1 MDLYPTTET
10 WTGTPGAIAPADGNA
25 ARAVAPASLPAGDA
39 HSLDDS
45 ARQQD
50 ALRGSG
56 QAGATNTMDLGS
68 NNERLEELKPKLV
81 HALRELVR
89 QYREE
94 GVVARRHEIRRIRQA
109 RLFWQGLQYAW
120 WNPNDMNW
128 HLPFEQRFS
137 DDRALEEMPRYQ
149 FVTNFYQ
156 GFGLSF
162 IAVLSQDVPSV
173 RFYPQSAQSLE
184 DISAARA
191 ASDVAGLI
199 EQNNHIEH
207 LLTSIGYFLWTDG
220 KLGAYV
226 RYVADGQ
233 RFGFHE
239 ENVLEALEIPLGEDV
254 YVCPQCGK
262 ETAVAR
268 DSWPVTRE
276 DSSDGEASDFSS
288 TEHGTP
294 DTGHDNCSGCG
305 AELSDANLRKAE
317 RVTVPRIAG
326 TRRVANGQEVISIAG
341 GLELNTPV
349 WANEMHEYPYLQWQA
364 EVHRAK
370 LKAAYPHA
378 ADKIETSPSQGA
390 EDVYA
395 RVSRLSVEQGLPSI
409 HPGDALM
416 NLITFDRT
424 WLRPWAFYSV
434 EDAEI
439 RAELLALFPDG
450 CYVAFAGDAYCE
462 SRSESMDDHWRVL
475 HALPGDGQNRP
486 SVGDSLVQVQERYN
500 VLSNMQA
507 ETYEYGIP
515 PIYADPQV
523 LDFDALANQ
532 VAEPAAHF
540 PARARPG
547 QPLAA
552 GFFQPA
558 PAQVPPDMLRHQQ
571 DLIGPVAQF
580 LTGLFPAVFG
590 GNMEDV
596 KTASGYAL
604 ARDQALGRLGL
615 VWRRM
620 KQFYA
625 DVLLLSVD
633 VFRKNRPNDAEIPLL
648 GPDGVFDSHVIRI
661 ADLKGNICVH
671 PEADETFPRLKSQQ
685 RGVLQQM
692 FSINDPMIQRALT
705 EPANLGYIKNVLGL
719 TELVIPGEESRNKQL
734 REIQQLLASAP
745 IVIAMPVVSDVTRDP
760 RSVVREDQSTPPS
773 SESHGTPATDHETR
787 SVLLP
792 SVPVDQLLD
801 DHAVEFEECKRW
813 ANSDAGQA
821 ARMTNPAGFANV
833 RAHAEAHLR
842 AMSAPASA
850 EISVHSDSER
860 DGPGDHWVTMNGN
873 HVLIHEQ
880 HGREN
885 QRQNQAPQEE
895 RQPGHEVMDNRQ
907 VQGQSYSLFQKSAFG
922 NAPTEHSM
930 WVISRDGQYRF
941 VVWPWSAE
949 AGKETWRGPAP
960 DGAAAIV
967 HTHPSA
973 KSERPS
979 QGDHDLAD
987 GKQSRNITMPVY
999 VLHKNGIWKAVPG
1012 IKEPVQVRD
1021 YHWVDEFK
1029 PR

>member
-1 MDLYPTTET
+1 MNLYPAAET
-10 WTGTPGAIAPADGNA
+10 WTGGPGAIAPADGNYA
-25 ARAVAPASLPAGDA
+25 HPPVIPNGVERTEESLFG
-39 HSLDDS
+39 S
-45 ARQQD
+45 ARENGREIPRFARND
-50 ALRGSG
+50 GKGMNDGERRTGEESSSVPS
-56 QAGATNTMDLGS
+56 DLGP
-68 NNERLEELKPKLV
+68 NNERLEDVKPELV

-89 QYREE
+89 QYRQE

-184 DISAARA
+184 DIAAARA
-191 ASDVAGLI
+191 ASDVSQLI
-199 EQNNHIEH
+199 EQNNHVEQ

-239 ENVLEALEIPLGEDV
+239 ENILEALEIPLDEDV

-262 ETAVAR
+262 ETPAPHPVAQAFR
-268 DSWPVTRE
+268 PEGFSSPVAPTTADRKSLTPE
-276 DSSDGEASDFSS
+276 GVSVSSPERLANAGGQDLTPEGVSYSNDDEFSS
-288 TEHGTP
+288 TSHESPVTSYLSCP
-294 DTGHDNCSGCG
+294 ACG
-305 AELSDANLRKAE
+305 AELTNANLRKAE
-317 RVTVPRIAG
+317 RVTVPRLVG
-326 TRRVANGQEVISIAG
+326 TRRVPNGQEVISIAG

-378 ADKIETSPSQGA
+378 AGKIESSPSQSA

-424 WLRPWAFYSV
+424 WLRPWAFYAV
-434 EDAEI
+434 EDEAV
-439 RAELLALFPDG
+439 RNELLALFPDG
-450 CYVAFAGDAYCE
+450 CYVAFAGDVYCE

-558 PAQVPPDMLRHQQ
+558 PAQVPPDMIRHQQ

-580 LTGLFPAVFG
+580 LTGLFPAIFG

-604 ARDQALGRLGL
+604 ARDQAMGRLGL
-615 VWRRM
+615 VWRRT

-625 DVLLLSVD
+625 DVLLLAVD
-633 VFRKNRPNDAEIPLL
+633 CFRKNRPEDMEIPLL
-648 GPDGVFDSHVIRI
+648 GPDGVLDARSIRT

-685 RGVLQQM
+685 RGVLQQL
-692 FSINDPMIQRALT
+692 FSINDPVLQRALT

-719 TELVIPGEESRNKQL
+719 SEMVIPGEDSRNKQL

-745 IVIAMPVVSDVTRDP
+745 IVVNLPVAPHSSSASAPVGAQHAAPLQTQNTG
-760 RSVVREDQSTPPS
+760 EPS
-773 SESHGTPATDHETR
+773 SASTTEQQSPETNQQSHAL
-787 SVLLP
+787 VLP

-813 ANSDAGQA
+813 ANSEAGQS

-842 AMSAPASA
+842 AMSQ
-850 EISVHSDSER
+850 SV
-860 DGPGDHWVTMNGN
+860 MM
-873 HVLIHEQ
+873 Q
-880 HGREN
+880 
-885 QRQNQAPQEE
+885 PQFM
-895 RQPGHEVMDNRQ
+895 P
-907 VQGQSYSLFQKSAFG
+907 K
-922 NAPTEHSM
+922 
-930 WVISRDGQYRF
+930 
-941 VVWPWSAE
+941 
-949 AGKETWRGPAP
+949 GK
-960 DGAAAIV
+960 V
-967 HTHPSA
+967 
-973 KSERPS
+973 
-979 QGDHDLAD
+979 
-987 GKQSRNITMPVY
+987 
-999 VLHKNGIWKAVPG
+999 
-1012 IKEPVQVRD
+1012 
-1021 YHWVDEFK
+1021 
-1029 PR
+1029 

>member
-1 MDLYPTTET
+1 MATTHILE
-10 WTGTPGAIAPADGNA
+10 GAPVGNADGGFAPADGNA
-25 ARAVAPASLPAGDA
+25 VTAPLDASL
-39 HSLDDS
+39 
-45 ARQQD
+45 
-50 ALRGSG
+50 
-56 QAGATNTMDLGS
+56 GAAQEPGGTLAAAVLGP
-68 NNERLEELKPKLV
+68 NYELLEDVKPHLV
-81 HALRELVR
+81 NALRELVR

-94 GVVARRHEIRRIRQA
+94 GVVARRNEIRRIRQA
-109 RLFWQGLQYAW
+109 RLFWQGLHYAW

-128 HLPFEQRFS
+128 HLPFEQRAS
-137 DDRALEEMPRYQ
+137 DDRALQEMPRYQ

-184 DISAARA
+184 DIAAARA
-191 ASDVAGLI
+191 ASDVAQLI
-199 EQNNHIEH
+199 EQNNHVEH

-233 RFGFHE
+233 RFGFR
-239 ENVLEALEIPLGEDV
+239 NEALLAPVEIPLGEDA
-254 YVCPQCGK
+254 YVCGNCGK
-262 ETAVAR
+262 ETAAEADSQESAGNEAAKVA
-268 DSWPVTRE
+268 P
-276 DSSDGEASDFSS
+276 
-288 TEHGTP
+288 GTP
-294 DTGHDNCSGCG
+294 VCASCG
-305 AELSDANLRKAE
+305 AGLHAGDLRRAE
-317 RVTVPRIAG
+317 RVTVPRVIG
-326 TRRVANGQEVISIAG
+326 TQRVANGQEEISIVG

-378 ADKIETSPSQGA
+378 AEKIEASPSQGA

-395 RVSRLSVEQGLPSI
+395 RISRLSVEQGLPSV

-424 WLRPWAFYSV
+424 WLRPWAFYAV
-434 EDAEI
+434 EDEAT

-450 CYVAFAGDAYCE
+450 CYVAFAGDVYCE
-462 SRSESMDDHWRVL
+462 SRNECMDDHWRVL

-552 GFFQPA
+552 GFFQPQ
-558 PAQVPPDMLRHQQ
+558 PARVSPDMLQHQQ
-571 DLIGPVAQF
+571 ELIGPVAQF

-615 VWRRM
+615 VWRRL

-625 DVLLLSVD
+625 DVLLLGVD
-633 VFRKNRPNDAEIPLL
+633 VFRKNRPPNVELQLL
-648 GPDGVFDSHVIRI
+648 GPDGVLDARSIRT
-661 ADLKGNICVH
+661 AELKGNLAAH

-685 RGVLQQM
+685 RGVLQQL
-692 FSINDPMIQRALT
+692 FGVNDPLIQRALT
-705 EPANLGYIKNVLGL
+705 EPANVGYIKNVLGL
-719 TELVIPGEESRNKQL
+719 TELVVPGEDSRNKQL
-734 REIQQLLASAP
+734 REIQQLLGGAP
-745 IVIAMPVVSDVTRDP
+745 IVVHGGEAAKAEP
-760 RSVVREDQSTPPS
+760 R
-773 SESHGTPATDHETR
+773 A
-787 SVLLP
+787 LP
-792 SVPVDQLLD
+792 SVPVDALLD

-813 ANSDAGQA
+813 ANSEAGQA
-821 ARMTNPAGFANV
+821 ARLTNPAGFANV

-842 AMSAPASA
+842 SLSAMAAPAEASEAPASA
-850 EISVHSDSER
+850 
-860 DGPGDHWVTMNGN
+860 
-873 HVLIHEQ
+873 
-880 HGREN
+880 
-885 QRQNQAPQEE
+885 
-895 RQPGHEVMDNRQ
+895 
-907 VQGQSYSLFQKSAFG
+907 
-922 NAPTEHSM
+922 
-930 WVISRDGQYRF
+930 
-941 VVWPWSAE
+941 
-949 AGKETWRGPAP
+949 KE
-960 DGAAAIV
+960 
-967 HTHPSA
+967 
-973 KSERPS
+973 
-979 QGDHDLAD
+979 
-987 GKQSRNITMPVY
+987 
-999 VLHKNGIWKAVPG
+999 KA
-1012 IKEPVQVRD
+1012 
-1021 YHWVDEFK
+1021 
-1029 PR
+1029 

>member
-1 MDLYPTTET
+1 
-10 WTGTPGAIAPADGNA
+10 
-25 ARAVAPASLPAGDA
+25 V
-39 HSLDDS
+39 
-45 ARQQD
+45 
-50 ALRGSG
+50 
-56 QAGATNTMDLGS
+56 DLGP
-68 NNERLEELKPKLV
+68 NNERLEDLKPELV
-81 HALRELVR
+81 NALRELVR
-89 QYREE
+89 QYRQE
-94 GVVARRHEIRRIRQA
+94 GIVARRSEIRRIRQA

-128 HLPFEQRFS
+128 HLPYENRS
-137 DDRALEEMPRYQ
+137 TDDRQLEEMPRYQ

-184 DISAARA
+184 DIGAARA
-191 ASDVAGLI
+191 ASDVAELI
-199 EQNNHIEH
+199 ERNNEVET
-207 LLTSIGYFLWTDG
+207 LLSTIGYFLWTDG

-239 ENVLEALEIPLGEDV
+239 EQLLAALEIPLGEDK
-254 YVCPQCGK
+254 YVCPKCSK
-262 ETAVAR
+262 EQAVSR
-268 DSWPVTRE
+268 DPWPVSRE
-276 DSSDGEASDFSS
+276 DQTDNSREDLSSAD
-288 TEHGTP
+288 HGSR
-294 DTGHDNCSGCG
+294 DTGHDASMDDRATTCEGCG
-305 AELSDANLRKAE
+305 AAMTDAHLRKAE
-317 RVTVPRIAG
+317 RVTVPRVIG
-326 TRRVANGQEVISIAG
+326 TRRVPNGQEVISIAG

-378 ADKIETSPSQGA
+378 ANKIEAAPSQGPD
-390 EDVYA
+390 DVYA

-424 WLRPWAFYSV
+424 WLRPWAFYSIDDEAV
-434 EDAEI
+434 
-439 RAELLALFPDG
+439 RNELLALFPDG
-450 CYVAFAGDAYCE
+450 CYCGFAGDVYCE
-462 SRSESMDDHWRVL
+462 SRNESMDDHWRVL

-558 PAQVPPDMLRHQQ
+558 PAQVPPDMIRHQQ

-580 LTGLFPAVFG
+580 LTGLFPAIFG

-604 ARDQALGRLGL
+604 ARDQAMGRLGL
-615 VWRRM
+615 VWRRT

-625 DVLLLSVD
+625 DVLLLGVEC
-633 VFRKNRPNDAEIPLL
+633 FRANRPADAEIPLL
-648 GPDGVFDSHVIRI
+648 GPDGVLDARMIR
-661 ADLKGNICVH
+661 AMDLRGNICVH

-685 RGVLQQM
+685 RAVLQQL
-692 FSINDPMIQRALT
+692 FAVNDPLIQEALA
-705 EPANLGYIKNVLGL
+705 EPANIGYIKNVLGL
-719 TELVIPGEESRNKQL
+719 TELVVPGEDSRNKQL

-745 IVIAMPVVSDVTRDP
+745 IVIAMH
-760 RSVVREDQSTPPS
+760 PS
-773 SESHGTPATDHETR
+773 GSAHAGSLHNPATPAVGATLGSPDANEGVASAGGASPAPTSGPHDQQ
-787 SVLLP
+787 VLVLP

-813 ANSDAGQA
+813 ANSEAGQA
-821 ARMTNPAGFANV
+821 AKMTNPAGFANV
-833 RAHAEAHLR
+833 RAHTEAHLR
-842 AMSAPASA
+842 AMSLAANAGAEPSGKGANARVAAS
-850 EISVHSDSER
+850 
-860 DGPGDHWVTMNGN
+860 
-873 HVLIHEQ
+873 
-880 HGREN
+880 
-885 QRQNQAPQEE
+885 QA
-895 RQPGHEVMDNRQ
+895 
-907 VQGQSYSLFQKSAFG
+907 
-922 NAPTEHSM
+922 
-930 WVISRDGQYRF
+930 
-941 VVWPWSAE
+941 
-949 AGKETWRGPAP
+949 KE
-960 DGAAAIV
+960 
-967 HTHPSA
+967 
-973 KSERPS
+973 K
-979 QGDHDLAD
+979 
-987 GKQSRNITMPVY
+987 
-999 VLHKNGIWKAVPG
+999 
-1012 IKEPVQVRD
+1012 
-1021 YHWVDEFK
+1021 
-1029 PR
+1029 

>member
-1 MDLYPTTET
+1 MDLYRTADS
-10 WTGTPGAIAPADGNA
+10 WTGAPGTIAPADGNYDGSSKYETRNSSQDDPGSNFDSRVSRDDGNQTNSTGA
-25 ARAVAPASLPAGDA
+25 A
-39 HSLDDS
+39 
-45 ARQQD
+45 
-50 ALRGSG
+50 
-56 QAGATNTMDLGS
+56 ATPDLGP
-68 NNERLEELKPKLV
+68 NNERLEDVKPELV

-89 QYREE
+89 QYRQE

-109 RLFWQGLQYAW
+109 RLFWQGRQYAW

-137 DDRALEEMPRYQ
+137 DDRELEEMPRYQ

-173 RFYPQSAQSLE
+173 RFYPQSTQSLG
-184 DISAARA
+184 DIAAARA
-191 ASDVAGLI
+191 ASDVAQLI
-199 EQNNHIEH
+199 EQNNHVEQ
-207 LLTSIGYFLWTDG
+207 LLTSVGYFLWTDG

-239 ENVLEALEIPLGEDV
+239 ENILEALEIPLGEDV

-262 ETAVAR
+262 EIGQSKLENGNSKIETRNSQADLADDGANDEFGVASF
-268 DSWPVTRE
+268 DGAEPSNG
-276 DSSDGEASDFSS
+276 DSS
-288 TEHGTP
+288 
-294 DTGHDNCSGCG
+294 TGHEPPVASHVSCPYCG
-305 AELSDANLRKAE
+305 AELTDASLRKAE
-317 RVTVPRIAG
+317 RVTVPRAVG
-326 TRRVANGQEVISIAG
+326 TRRVPNGQEVISIAG

-370 LKAAYPHA
+370 LKAAYPHVA
-378 ADKIETSPSQGA
+378 NKIESAPSQGA

-424 WLRPWAFYSV
+424 WLRPWAFYAV
-434 EDAEI
+434 EDEAV
-439 RAELLALFPDG
+439 RNQLLAMFPDG
-450 CYVAFAGDAYCE
+450 CYVAFAGDVYCE
-462 SRSESMDDHWRVL
+462 SRCESMDDHWRVL

-558 PAQVPPDMLRHQQ
+558 PAQVPPDMIRHQQ

-580 LTGLFPAVFG
+580 LTGLFPAIFG

-604 ARDQALGRLGL
+604 ARDQAMGRLGL
-615 VWRRM
+615 VWRRT

-625 DVLLLSVD
+625 DVLLLAVD
-633 VFRKNRPNDAEIPLL
+633 CFRKNRPEDVEIPLL
-648 GPDGVFDSHVIRI
+648 GPDGVLDARSIRT
-661 ADLKGNICVH
+661 ADLKGNVCVH

-685 RGVLQQM
+685 RGILQQL
-692 FSINDPMIQRALT
+692 FGINDPVIQRALT

-719 TELVIPGEESRNKQL
+719 TEMVIPGEDSRNKQL

-745 IVIAMPVVSDVTRDP
+745 IVVEIPASSPVGAPFSASPSGEVSVAPGFSPASVSPDESSGKGTSGTTEDASLKGGVTNA
-760 RSVVREDQSTPPS
+760 SLV
-773 SESHGTPATDHETR
+773 
-787 SVLLP
+787 LP

-813 ANSDAGQA
+813 ANSEAGQA
-821 ARMTNPAGFANV
+821 ARMTNPAGFTNV

-842 AMSAPASA
+842 AM
-850 EISVHSDSER
+850 
-860 DGPGDHWVTMNGN
+860 G
-873 HVLIHEQ
+873 
-880 HGREN
+880 
-885 QRQNQAPQEE
+885 QAALVQMQAQPQP
-895 RQPGHEVMDNRQ
+895 Q
-907 VQGQSYSLFQKSAFG
+907 
-922 NAPTEHSM
+922 
-930 WVISRDGQYRF
+930 
-941 VVWPWSAE
+941 
-949 AGKETWRGPAP
+949 
-960 DGAAAIV
+960 
-967 HTHPSA
+967 
-973 KSERPS
+973 
-979 QGDHDLAD
+979 
-987 GKQSRNITMPVY
+987 GKQ
-999 VLHKNGIWKAVPG
+999 
-1012 IKEPVQVRD
+1012 
-1021 YHWVDEFK
+1021 
-1029 PR
+1029 

>member
-1 MDLYPTTET
+1 MNNSIEN
-10 WTGTPGAIAPADGNA
+10 GMAGAIAPADG
-25 ARAVAPASLPAGDA
+25 SLPYALPGA
-39 HSLDDS
+39 ESTSVSL
-45 ARQQD
+45 
-50 ALRGSG
+50 GP
-56 QAGATNTMDLGS
+56 
-68 NNERLEELKPKLV
+68 NNERLEDAKPHV
-81 HALRELVR
+81 VNALRDLVL
-89 QYREE
+89 QYRQE
-94 GVVARRHEIRRIRQA
+94 GVTARRHEIRRIRQA

-128 HLPFEQRFS
+128 HMPFESKFG
-137 DDRALEEMPRYQ
+137 DDRELEEMPRYQ

-173 RFYPQSAQSLE
+173 RFYPQSSQSLQ
-184 DISAARA
+184 DIAAARS
-191 ASDVAGLI
+191 ASDVAQLI
-199 EQNNHIEH
+199 EQNNHVEE

-233 RFGFHE
+233 RFGFHDE
-239 ENVLEALEIPLGEDV
+239 QMLEAIEIPLGEDV
-254 YVCPQCGK
+254 YACPQCGK
-262 ETAVAR
+262 EV
-268 DSWPVTRE
+268 PVTAA
-276 DSSDGEASDFSS
+276 SSSVG
-288 TEHGTP
+288 
-294 DTGHDNCSGCG
+294 DNDAGDYDRRLEGGVTKSCPGCG
-305 AELSDANLRKAE
+305 AEMTETDLRKAE
-317 RVTVPRIAG
+317 RVTVPRVVG
-326 TRRVANGQEVISIAG
+326 TRRVANGQEVISITG

-349 WANEMHEYPYLQWQA
+349 WANEMHEYPYLQWQT
-364 EVHRAK
+364 EVHRSK

-378 ADKIETSPSQGA
+378 ANKIETSPSQGA

-424 WLRPWAFYSV
+424 WLRPWAFYAV
-434 EDAEI
+434 EDEAT
-439 RAELLALFPDG
+439 RNELLALFPDG

-462 SRSESMDDHWRVL
+462 ARSESMDDHWRVL

-552 GFFQPA
+552 GFFQPQ
-558 PAQVPPDMLRHQQ
+558 PARVSPDMLQHQQ
-571 DLIGPVAQF
+571 ELIGPVSQF
-580 LTGLFPAVFG
+580 LSGLFPAVFG

-625 DVLLLSVD
+625 DVILLGVD
-633 VFRKNRPNDAEIPLL
+633 CFRKNRPEDVEIPLL
-648 GPDGVFDSHVIRI
+648 GPDGVLDARMIRQ

-685 RGVLQQM
+685 RGVLQQL
-692 FSINDPMIQRALT
+692 FSVNDPVIQKALT

-719 TELVIPGEESRNKQL
+719 TEMVIPGEDSRNKQL

-745 IVIAMPVVSDVTRDP
+745 ILVSMAESGAAHVAP
-760 RSVVREDQSTPPS
+760 GFSPPAAG
-773 SESHGTPATDHETR
+773 EQDAALKGAATQGTL
-787 SVLLP
+787 VLP
-792 SVPVDQLLD
+792 SVPVDALLD

-813 ANSDAGQA
+813 ANSEAGQSA
-821 ARMTNPAGFANV
+821 HMTNPAGFANV

-842 AMSAPASA
+842 ALNAAA
-850 EISVHSDSER
+850 
-860 DGPGDHWVTMNGN
+860 
-873 HVLIHEQ
+873 VL
-880 HGREN
+880 N
-885 QRQNQAPQEE
+885 
-895 RQPGHEVMDNRQ
+895 
-907 VQGQSYSLFQKSAFG
+907 
-922 NAPTEHSM
+922 
-930 WVISRDGQYRF
+930 
-941 VVWPWSAE
+941 
-949 AGKETWRGPAP
+949 
-960 DGAAAIV
+960 GAAGA
-967 HTHPSA
+967 A
-973 KSERPS
+973 R
-979 QGDHDLAD
+979 
-987 GKQSRNITMPVY
+987 
-999 VLHKNGIWKAVPG
+999 
-1012 IKEPVQVRD
+1012 
-1021 YHWVDEFK
+1021 
-1029 PR
+1029 